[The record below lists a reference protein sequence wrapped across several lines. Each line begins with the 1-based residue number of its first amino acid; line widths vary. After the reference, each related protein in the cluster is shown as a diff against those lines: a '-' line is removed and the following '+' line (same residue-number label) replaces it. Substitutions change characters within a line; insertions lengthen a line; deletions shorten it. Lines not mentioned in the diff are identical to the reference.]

1 MCPEA
6 AGGGPESRPG
16 FTKIKMLQKKIKII
30 IIIIIVVVVNRVCQ
44 LPPCTVLCILAPG
57 RSILLLS
64 GAARSPS
71 APAPLRGPGVRPGPK
86 RRPLQ
91 HQVHGHLTQGR
102 GGDEGKSQKRKRG
115 GRVCRGAG
123 GVRAGAERQGARHG
137 GRLACAPAGRS
148 PEQERRTLA
157 AHPRSPGITKAENYK
172 TKYKGG
178 ETARER
184 AARCR
189 APAPCAPRAVPRGR
203 GRCLPPEPDPAA
215 ARRSPAWRRAQAAP
229 HTL

>member
-1 MCPEA
+1 MPA
-6 AGGGPESRPG
+6 SSPHSSLHLGTWA
-16 FTKIKMLQKKIKII
+16 KH
-30 IIIIIVVVVNRVCQ
+30 
-44 LPPCTVLCILAPG
+44 PPPPPP
-57 RSILLLS
+57 

-71 APAPLRGPGVRPGPK
+71 APAPLRGPGVRPGLK

-91 HQVHGHLTQGR
+91 HQVHGHLTQRR

-115 GRVCRGAG
+115 GRVCGGAG

-137 GRLACAPAGRS
+137 GRLARAPAGRS
-148 PEQERRTLA
+148 LEQERRTLA